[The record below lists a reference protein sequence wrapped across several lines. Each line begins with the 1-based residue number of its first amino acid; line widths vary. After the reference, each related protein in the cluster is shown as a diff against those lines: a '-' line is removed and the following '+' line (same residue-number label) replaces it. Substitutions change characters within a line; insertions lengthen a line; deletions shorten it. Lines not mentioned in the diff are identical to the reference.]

1 MKPDH
6 RAIARVFLD
15 PARPFDRHHYY
26 YALSKLATDPLYDG
40 VCDTLRGRH
49 LPVMDIGCGIGLLAH
64 RMRAEGIASLYI
76 GTDFDARKIKYAEAG
91 RLRSGLADARFEV
104 GDAAS
109 ALPVHSGDVC
119 ILDVLQFLPDT
130 TSQSALLESAIA
142 RLAPGGKL
150 IIRTGLT
157 DGSARAGITVLVD
170 RLSALWC
177 WMRARPT
184 RYPQLEE
191 LRTRFNDHGLSST
204 FSPLHGNTPFNN
216 WLVVAE
222 KPAQSQ
228 L

>member
-1 MKPDH
+1 MKPEH
-6 RAIARVFLD
+6 RVIARAFLD

-40 VCDTLRGRH
+40 VCDALQGRD
-49 LPVMDIGCGIGLLAH
+49 LPVLDVGCGIGLLAH
-64 RMRAEGIASLYI
+64 RMRTDGIASHYI

-91 RLRSGLADARFEV
+91 RQRSGLNDARFEV

-109 ALPVHSGDVC
+109 GLPAHLGDVC

-130 TSQSALLESAIA
+130 ASQDALLESVIA

-170 RLSALWC
+170 KLSALWG
-177 WMRARPT
+177 WMRAQPK
-184 RYPQLEE
+184 RYPNLEE
-191 LRTRFNDHGLSST
+191 LRARFDRHGLHAK

-222 KPAQSQ
+222 RPAESQ
-228 L
+228 R

>member
-1 MKPDH
+1 MKAEH
-6 RAIARVFLD
+6 RAIARAFLD
-15 PARPFDRHHYY
+15 PSRPFDRHHYY

-40 VCDTLRGRH
+40 VGDALRGRT
-49 LPVMDIGCGIGLLAH
+49 LPVLDVGCGIGLLAQ
-64 RMRAEGIASLYI
+64 RMRADGIGSPYL
-76 GTDFDARKIKYAEAG
+76 GVDFDARKIKYAEAG
-91 RLRSGLADARFEV
+91 RVRKGLDNSRFEV
-104 GDAAS
+104 GDAATG
-109 ALPVHSGDVC
+109 LPAHFGDVC

-130 TSQSALLESAIA
+130 TSQNALVESAIA

-170 RLSALWC
+170 RLSSLWG

-184 RYPQLEE
+184 RYPSLEE
-191 LRTRFNDHGLSST
+191 LRARFDRHSLT
-204 FSPLHGNTPFNN
+204 AQFKPLHGNTPFNN

-222 KPAQSQ
+222 KPAESQ

>member
-1 MKPDH
+1 MKPQH

-40 VCDTLRGRH
+40 VCDALRDRS
-49 LPVMDIGCGIGLLAH
+49 LPVLDIGCGIGLLAH
-64 RMRAEGIASLYI
+64 RMRAAGIDSPYI
-76 GTDFDARKIKYAEAG
+76 GTDFDARKITHAKAARVRG
-91 RLRSGLADARFEV
+91 ALMDVRFEV

-109 ALPVHSGDVC
+109 GLPAHAGDAC

-130 TSQSALLESAIA
+130 ASQDALLESAIA
-142 RLAPGGKL
+142 CLAPGGKL
-150 IIRTGLT
+150 VIRTGLA
-157 DGSARAGITVLVD
+157 DGSTRAGITMLVD
-170 RLSALWC
+170 RLSALWG

-184 RYPQLEE
+184 CYPQLDE
-191 LRTRFNDHGLSST
+191 LRTRFDRHGLRAE

-222 KPAQSQ
+222 KPAASPH
-228 L
+228 

>member
-1 MKPDH
+1 MKPEH
-6 RAIARVFLD
+6 RAIARAFLD

-40 VCDTLRGRH
+40 VCDTLRGRSF
-49 LPVMDIGCGIGLLAH
+49 PVLDVGCGIGLLAH
-64 RMRAEGIASLYI
+64 RMRADGIASHYI
-76 GTDFDARKIKYAEAG
+76 GTDFDARKIKYAESG
-91 RLRSGLADARFEV
+91 RQRSDLANARFEV

-109 ALPVHSGDVC
+109 GLPAHSGDVC

-130 TSQSALLESAIA
+130 ASQDALLESVIA

-170 RLSALWC
+170 RLSALWG
-177 WMRARPT
+177 WMRARPQ
-184 RYPQLEE
+184 RYPSLEE
-191 LRTRFNDHGLSST
+191 LRMRFERHGLQSE

-222 KPAQSQ
+222 KPAESQ
-228 L
+228 A